1 MNNDLHRRD
10 IEHVWHPCTDINSF
24 EQIQFPI
31 IESAKG
37 VYLYEVGG
45 RALLDGIASWW
56 CVNLGHGHP
65 KLIEAIQNQA
75 GKLQHAILGGMS
87 HPNAIALA
95 ERLAQITPG
104 NLKHSFFC
112 SDGASAVESAL
123 KIAVQYWANIGQ
135 QGRSRFVGLDEGYH
149 GDTLGAMG
157 VGYVDAF
164 HKDFRDVVRPAYR
177 SLSPHCVQCPCDKEP
192 DSCDIE
198 CFDSMREIVK
208 AHHKE
213 IAAVI
218 VEPLCQGAAGVRIY
232 PEEYL
237 RRLRSLCDKYELI
250 LIADEI
256 AVGFGRTGYMFA
268 CERAG
273 IVPDIMTVG
282 KGLTGGY
289 MPLSAVIA
297 NDIIYDSFR
306 NNNDDGRDNT
316 FYHSHTF
323 GGNPI
328 ITALALAAIK
338 VYEEDLV
345 LEKCYPRIDQLS
357 AGIYELGQMLNESTF
372 RAMGMMGVVEINDA
386 SGGAQRAE
394 QIVKKAYELGLFLRP
409 RGRAVYLW
417 PALTITEE
425 ELGQMIS
432 ILKTSIDQ
440 TT

>member
-1 MNNDLHRRD
+1 MDNDLRKRD
-10 IEHVWHPCTDINSF
+10 IEYVWHPCTQINSF
-24 EQIQFPI
+24 EQTQFPV

-37 VYLYEVGG
+37 AHLYEVGG

-65 KLIEAIQNQA
+65 KLIEAIQKQA
-75 GKLQHAILGGMS
+75 GKLQHSILGGMS
-87 HPNAIALA
+87 HPNAIELA

-104 NLKHSFFC
+104 DLKHSFFC
-112 SDGASAVESAL
+112 GDGASAVESAL

-135 QGRSRFVGLDEGYH
+135 KGRSRFVGLQEGYH

-157 VGYVDAF
+157 VGYVEAF
-164 HKDFRDVVRPAYR
+164 HQDYKDVVRPAYR
-177 SLSPHCVQCPCDKEP
+177 ALSPHCVQCPSGKKP
-192 DSCDIE
+192 DDCDIE
-198 CFDSMREIVK
+198 CFDSMQQIVM

-237 RRLRSLCDKYELI
+237 RRLRRLCDKYKLI

-256 AVGFGRTGYMFA
+256 AVGFGRTGSMFA

-297 NDIIYDSFR
+297 TSKIYDSFR
-306 NNNDDGRDNT
+306 NNDDGRDNT

-328 ITALALAAIK
+328 ITSLALATIK
-338 VYEEDLV
+338 VYGEEQV
-345 LEKCYPRIDQLS
+345 LEKCKPGIQQLS
-357 AGIYELGQMLNESTF
+357 AGMHQLGQMLNGSRV
-372 RAMGMMGVVEINDA
+372 RAMGMMGVVEINDI
-386 SGGAQRAE
+386 SGGADRAA
-394 QIVKKAYELGLFLRP
+394 QVVKKAYDLGLFLRP
-409 RGRAVYLW
+409 RARAVYLW
-417 PALTITEE
+417 PPLTVTEE

-432 ILKTSIDQ
+432 ILKTSVEQ